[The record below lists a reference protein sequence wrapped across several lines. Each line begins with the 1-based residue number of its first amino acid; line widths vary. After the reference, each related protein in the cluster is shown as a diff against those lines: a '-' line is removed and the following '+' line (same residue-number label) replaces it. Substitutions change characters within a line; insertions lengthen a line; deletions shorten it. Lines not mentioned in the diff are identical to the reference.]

1 MSPKARQILYVA
13 GVVAFA
19 VLTLLS
25 ANQVIDQ
32 NTAASVSAALT
43 AILGLFGVT
52 VSGTAALAVT
62 RQQHNGAFDQVSP
75 ADQVVNGINAVI
87 NQAQNAQAEVD
98 RVKEAVVAAVN
109 DVPVVGDTLG
119 PLAQQAI
126 DKLNTELGR

>member
-1 MSPKARQILYVA
+1 MV

-25 ANQVIDQ
+25 ATRVIDHQ
-32 NTAASVSAALT
+32 TAASVSAALT
-43 AILGLFGVT
+43 AVLGLFGVT

-62 RQQHNGAFDQVSP
+62 RQQHNGAFDAAPSP

-87 NQAQNAQAEVD
+87 SQAENAQAEVE
-98 RVKEAVVAAVN
+98 RVKGAVITAVN
-109 DVPVVGDTLG
+109 QVPVIGSTLG

-126 DKLNTELGR
+126 DKITSEPTVR

>member
-1 MSPKARQILYVA
+1 MSPKARQILYVV

-19 VLTLLS
+19 VLTILS
-25 ANQVIDQ
+25 TTKVIDG
-32 NTAASVSAALT
+32 NTAASISAALT
-43 AILGLFGVT
+43 AVLGLFGVT

-62 RQQHNGAFDQVSP
+62 RQKNSGAFEEHSA

-98 RVKEAVVAAVN
+98 RVKEAVITAVN
-109 DVPVVGDTLG
+109 DVPIIGTTLG

-126 DKLNTELGR
+126 DRLSGNQAG